1 MVERIVELAN
11 ALKNKTGDANAVR
24 EELKSI
30 IIPKVM
36 RINELCKKVDLKV
49 RFFDIDGFGGSVEV
63 KTDYDLDGSPL
74 DSKSV
79 ILECYDEE
87 YDEIRHTYVDLEY
100 FGKSDEEL
108 FEHFKKESIDL
119 KKFMIGLKSRQLD
132 SEIVSLK
139 ERIEEIKNLEL

>member
-36 RINELCKKVDLKV
+36 RINELCKKVDLRV
-49 RFFDIDGFGGSVEV
+49 RFFDIEGFGGTVEV
-63 KTDYDLDGSPL
+63 KNDYDLDGSML

-108 FEHFKKESIDL
+108 FEHFKKESIQMKEFLLDL
-119 KKFMIGLKSRQLD
+119 
-132 SEIVSLK
+132 EIQQHARKVQRMNK
-139 ERIEEIKNLEL
+139 NIEEIKNLEW

>member
-1 MVERIVELAN
+1 MIERIVELAN

-36 RINELCKKVDLKV
+36 RINELCKKVDLRV
-49 RFFDIDGFGGSVEV
+49 RFFDIEGFGGTVEV
-63 KTDYDLDGSPL
+63 KNDYDLDGSML

-108 FEHFKKESIDL
+108 FEHFKKESIQMKEFLLDL
-119 KKFMIGLKSRQLD
+119 
-132 SEIVSLK
+132 EIQQHARKVQRMNK
-139 ERIEEIKNLEL
+139 NIEEIKNLEW

>member
-1 MVERIVELAN
+1 MVNRIIELAN
-11 ALKNKTGDANAVR
+11 ALKDKTGDANAVR

-36 RINELCKKVDLKV
+36 RINEICKKVDLRV
-49 RFFDIDGFGGSVEV
+49 RHFDIEGFGGTVEV
-63 KTDYDLDGSPL
+63 KNDYDLDGSML

-87 YDEIRHTYVDLEY
+87 YDEIGHTYVDLEY

-108 FEHFKKESIDL
+108 FESFKKESIDL
-119 KKFMIGLKSRQLD
+119 KEFMIGLKSRQLD
-132 SEIVSLK
+132 SEIGELK
-139 ERIEEIKNLEL
+139 DRIEEIKNLEL